1 MNNYFPEKI
10 NGPLLTHEE
19 IIRNWALFGDG
30 WQLFYMGD
38 PPPHGI
44 YPIEPV
50 SGWWVAVHTDGDWE
64 VQYPVSTDAV
74 RLSEKD
80 RTPAGQS
87 PLRVRVSA
95 LTGIRDRT
103 QPQSVRLETGQD
115 RTKEGQDTQDTV
127 RPELALTK
135 EQIISLYEGRIA
147 DKQQV
152 IEAQVSHIETLKQ
165 ELQKLSSLT
174 ETPLQSRENAPP
186 NREGSTEPAEH
197 TRRSWWQFWKGK

>member
-74 RLSEKD
+74 RYSLLKHLVSL
-80 RTPAGQS
+80 A
-87 PLRVRVSA
+87 LRGLFEGVSF
-95 LTGIRDRT
+95 
-103 QPQSVRLETGQD
+103 
-115 RTKEGQDTQDTV
+115 
-127 RPELALTK
+127 ELA
-135 EQIISLYEGRIA
+135 
-147 DKQQV
+147 
-152 IEAQVSHIETLKQ
+152 EALEVAA
-165 ELQKLSSLT
+165 
-174 ETPLQSRENAPP
+174 RNNMA
-186 NREGSTEPAEH
+186 AEAGLEYPGM
-197 TRRSWWQFWKGK
+197 RVYRDFASGGVR